1 MLYGVWMIYDR
12 FTELCSAVTSSWLSF
27 TYFTSDIGI
36 ALAYYSIP
44 IQMLIVLRDRKKDL
58 PYPWLW
64 VLFVLFIAACGTTH
78 AWHAFAALSVGE
90 TWSEAVIRLF
100 TSTIS
105 IGTAVALAFVIPQAR
120 KIRSPAEVQ
129 AALEA
134 TVAQR
139 TRELQRAL
147 EDRDAVVMEMHHR
160 VGNIAQIAE
169 SIITLRE
176 RPNRDRRELTETALE
191 RMRALSTDAVGISG
205 ISGPSRAL
213 VRQR

>member
-1 MLYGVWMIYDR
+1 MIYDR
-12 FTELCSAVTSSWLSF
+12 LSDICSAITSSWLSF
-27 TYFTSDIGI
+27 TYFSSDIGI

-58 PYPWLW
+58 PYPWVW

-78 AWHAFAALSVGE
+78 AWHAFAALLVGE

-100 TSTIS
+100 TSAVS
-105 IGTAVALAFVIPQAR
+105 IGTAVALAFVIPQVR
-120 KIRSPAEVQ
+120 RIRSPAEVQ
-129 AALEA
+129 AELEQ

-169 SIITLRE
+169 AVIHLRD
-176 RPNRDRRELTETALE
+176 RPNRDRKEVTEAALE
-191 RMRALSTDAVGISG
+191 RMRALSTDAVGIAG
-205 ISGPSRAL
+205 ISRPSRAL
-213 VRQR
+213 VRQV